1 MAVEIELKL
10 SLPPECL
17 DRLKRNPLLKSPA
30 GSRAVTRKLY
40 NIYYDTPGLDL
51 RRNALALR
59 LRRVGKQWLQ
69 TLKGGGS
76 VQTGL
81 HQRDEWEMPVPRK
94 ALDLDALGAAGG
106 RLPQGVS
113 EKLQPLFVTDFAR
126 NLRLLK
132 FGGAKIELSLDSGT
146 IRAGRRSHRISELEL
161 ELKSGEPRQLFRFA
175 LALLDSVPLEVEP
188 TSKPEHGYQLLH
200 NEPLAAS
207 KASFPSLTATQSIAS
222 ALHAMTGACLQHV
235 QANVPGAIHSR
246 DEEFLHQVRVGMR
259 RLRVVLAMAEA
270 FRADDE
276 LHALHDQV
284 AQMCIEFGG
293 LREWDVFTT
302 QTLAPVC
309 SRQPDNDGL
318 SELLA
323 ASEKERARYRAGVVR
338 KLRSQ
343 DYQRF
348 LLRFGASMFGDYWHE
363 PPDAPGTALADF
375 AVQNLDKRRRQAH
388 KLGKILATA
397 DPGQLH
403 RLRIACKKLR
413 YSSEMFGSLFEA
425 TGVKPYVDALS
436 ELQDIL
442 GVLNDLAVAHR
453 LLEGLENRRRHDTLE
468 LVRGRIAHDRA
479 ELVTKLA
486 EAWPRFAEQKEFW
499 K

>member
-1 MAVEIELKL
+1 MSVETELKL
-10 SLPPECL
+10 SLSPEYL
-17 DRLKRNPLLKSPA
+17 ERLKRHPLLKSPA
-30 GSRAVTRKLY
+30 GSRAITRKLY
-40 NIYYDTPGLDL
+40 NIYYDTPSLEL

-59 LRRVGKQWLQ
+59 LRRVGKRWLQ
-69 TLKGGGS
+69 TLKRNGS

-81 HQRDEWEMPVPRK
+81 HQRDEWEMPVPRET
-94 ALDLDALGAAGG
+94 LDLDALSAAGG

-113 EKLQPLFVTDFAR
+113 GTLQPVFVTDFAR

-132 FGGAKIELSLDSGT
+132 FGGAEIELCLDSGT
-146 IRAGRRSHRISELEL
+146 VRAGRRSHRISELEL
-161 ELKSGEPRQLFRFA
+161 ELKCGEPQQLFRFA
-175 LALLDSVPLEVEP
+175 LALLDSVPLELED
-188 TSKPEHGYQLLH
+188 TSKPEHGYQLLR
-200 NEPLAAS
+200 NEPLVAS
-207 KASFPSLTATQSIAS
+207 KARFPSLTVSQGIAS
-222 ALHAMTGACLQHV
+222 ALHAMIASCLQHV
-235 QANVPGAIHSR
+235 QANVPGAIRSR

-270 FRADDE
+270 YRANHE
-276 LHALHDQV
+276 LRALHEQV

-293 LREWDVFTT
+293 LREWDVFVT
-302 QTLAPVC
+302 QTLTPMC
-309 SRQPDNDGL
+309 SDQPDNVGL
-318 SELLA
+318 RQLLS

-338 KLRSQ
+338 RLQSQ

-348 LLRFGASMFGDYWHE
+348 LLRFGAWMFGGYWGE
-363 PPDAPGTALADF
+363 PPEGSGTALADF
-375 AVQNLDKRRRQAH
+375 AVQNLEKRKRQAH

-397 DPGQLH
+397 DPRQLH

-425 TGVKPYVDALS
+425 TSVKPYVAALS

-453 LLEGLENRRRHDTLE
+453 LLEALENRRRQETLE
-468 LVRGRIAHDRA
+468 LVRGCMARDRA
-479 ELVTKLA
+479 ELMTKLA
-486 EAWPRFAEQKEFW
+486 TAWLSFASQKEFW

>member
-1 MAVEIELKL
+1 MAVESELKL
-10 SLPPECL
+10 SLPPEYL
-17 DRLKRNPLLKSPA
+17 ERLKRHPLLKSPA

-40 NIYYDTPGLDL
+40 NVYYDTPDFDL

-59 LRRVGKQWLQ
+59 LRRVGRQWLQ

-81 HQRDEWEMPVPRK
+81 HQRDEWEMPVSGK
-94 ALDLDALGAAGG
+94 ALDFDALGAAGG
-106 RLPQGVS
+106 RLPQGVG
-113 EKLQPLFVTDFAR
+113 EKLQPVFVTDFAR

-132 FGGAKIELSLDSGT
+132 FGEAEIELCMDSGT

-161 ELKSGEPRQLFRFA
+161 ELKSGEPEQLFRFA

-200 NEPLAAS
+200 DEPLAAT
-207 KASFPSLTATQSIAS
+207 KASFPSLTATQGIAS
-222 ALHAMTGACLQHV
+222 ALHAMIDACLQHV

-259 RLRVVLAMAEA
+259 RLRVVLSMVEA

-276 LHALHDQV
+276 LHALHDEV

-302 QTLAPVC
+302 QTLMPMC
-309 SRQPDNDGL
+309 SRQPDHAGL

-323 ASEKERARYRAGVVR
+323 ASEKKRARYRAGVVR

-348 LLRFGASMFGDYWHE
+348 LLRFGAWMFGDYWHE
-363 PPDAPGTALADF
+363 PPERSGTALVDF
-375 AVQNLDKRRRQAH
+375 AVHNLDKRRKQAH
-388 KLGKILATA
+388 KLGKIIATA

-403 RLRIACKKLR
+403 QLRIACKKLR

-425 TGVKPYVDALS
+425 TKVKPYTAALS
-436 ELQDIL
+436 GLQDIL

-453 LLEGLENRRRHDTLE
+453 LLEGLENKQRQDALE
-468 LVRGRIAHDRA
+468 LVRGEMAHDRA
-479 ELVTKLA
+479 ELMTQLN
-486 EAWPRFAEQKEFW
+486 EAWPRFAVQKEFW

>member
-1 MAVEIELKL
+1 MAVETELKL
-10 SLPPECL
+10 SLPPEYL
-17 DRLKRNPLLKSPA
+17 DGLKRHPLLRSVS

-40 NIYYDTPGLDL
+40 NIYYDTPNFDL
-51 RRNALALR
+51 RRNAMALR

-94 ALDLDALGAAGG
+94 ALDFDALGAAGG
-106 RLPQGVS
+106 RMPQGVN

-132 FGGAKIELSLDSGT
+132 FGGAEIEVSLDSGT
-146 IRAGRRSHRISELEL
+146 IRAGRRSRRISELEL

-175 LALLDSVPLEVEP
+175 LELLDSVPLEVEH
-188 TSKPEHGYQLLH
+188 TSKPEHGYQLFH
-200 NEPLAAS
+200 NEPLAAT
-207 KASFPSLTATQSIAS
+207 KASFPSMTASQGIPS
-222 ALHAMTGACLQHV
+222 ALHAMIDACLRHV
-235 QANVPGAIHSR
+235 QANVPGAIHTR
-246 DEEFLHQVRVGMR
+246 DEEFIHQVRVGMR

-276 LHALHDQV
+276 LHALHEQV

-302 QTLAPVC
+302 QTLAPMC
-309 SRQPDNDGL
+309 SLQPDNTGL
-318 SELLA
+318 HVLLA
-323 ASEKERARYRAGVVR
+323 ASEKERARFRTGVVR

-348 LLRFGASMFGDYWHE
+348 LLRFGAWMFGGYWRE
-363 PPDAPGTALADF
+363 PADASGTALADF
-375 AVQNLDKRRRQAH
+375 AVQNLDKRRKQAH

-397 DPGQLH
+397 DPAQLH

-425 TGVKPYVDALS
+425 TAVKPYVAALS

-453 LLEGLENRRRHDTLE
+453 LLDGLENRQRHETLE
-468 LVRGRIAHDRA
+468 LVRGRMAQDRT
-479 ELVTKLA
+479 ELMVKLA
-486 EAWPRFAEQKEFW
+486 EAWPRFAGQNEFW